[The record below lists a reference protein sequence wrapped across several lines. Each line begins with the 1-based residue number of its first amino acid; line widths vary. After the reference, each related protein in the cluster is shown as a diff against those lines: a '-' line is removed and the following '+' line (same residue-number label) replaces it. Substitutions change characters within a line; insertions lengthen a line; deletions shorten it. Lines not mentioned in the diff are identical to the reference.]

1 MGVVA
6 SSDYHDQTCPAQLA
20 SPATSSIFLLTA
32 KLER

>member
-6 SSDYHDQTCPAQLA
+6 SSDYHDQLA